1 MIYIILL
8 IIALLVGFCVGK
20 FLKKSEKTINFVNNA
35 TKLVVISLIIVV
47 GSKFGVSGVFKEG
60 AEILIR
66 SGLIALL
73 SSAIAVLLAIML
85 LNVFTKRGSAL

>member
-8 IIALLVGFCVGK
+8 IAALLVGFCVGK

-47 GSKFGVSGVFKEG
+47 GSKFGISGIFKWG
-60 AEILIR
+60 AEIIIR
-66 SGLIALL
+66 SGIIALL
-73 SSAIAVLLAIML
+73 SSAIAIFIAIVLLK
-85 LNVFTKRGSAL
+85 VFTERSDAI